1 MPGPCG
7 ISPLRS
13 TAGAYMVSTLP
24 VVVVVVVV
32 VVAVVVAVVGLRIV
46 GYVVVLCDAQG
57 LPRHEPPPPH
67 EDLNWRTVCTCSE
80 CHTSRLHGALQVCP
94 RTTALP
100 RMHAPTA
107 CVLY

>member
-32 VVAVVVAVVGLRIV
+32 VVAVVVAIV
-46 GYVVVLCDAQG
+46 GYVVVLCDA
-57 LPRHEPPPPH
+57 
-67 EDLNWRTVCTCSE
+67 
-80 CHTSRLHGALQVCP
+80 
-94 RTTALP
+94 
-100 RMHAPTA
+100 
-107 CVLY
+107 